1 MPTQDQYESYDKQVW
16 QTQYSFLLF
25 PLQADIQKF
34 KDIGDASRIAMILQV
49 KSKSKEKKRKWEA
62 EAGSDCNQADASVR
76 SLANWF
82 SLGDL
87 AGDKSRDE
95 MSVPEGEAYDNLL
108 RDLTNVRKQNNI
120 SGADFK
126 RSQANTQLI
135 RDATETLEFN
145 SIEQLE
151 QAREK
156 HRWINIELGLQGA
169 STLSSITSQLAK
181 GGDMA
186 KTLDMKGREAAVE
199 MISV

>member
-1 MPTQDQYESYDKQVW
+1 M
-16 QTQYSFLLF
+16 
-25 PLQADIQKF
+25 
-34 KDIGDASRIAMILQV
+34 
-49 KSKSKEKKRKWEA
+49 
-62 EAGSDCNQADASVR
+62 R

-151 QAREK
+151 QARGK
-156 HRWINIELGLQGA
+156 HDCK
-169 STLSSITSQLAK
+169 TFITQTFITPDVHHLRRSPHP
-181 GGDMA
+181 
-186 KTLDMKGREAAVE
+186 V
-199 MISV
+199 

>member
-1 MPTQDQYESYDKQVW
+1 M
-16 QTQYSFLLF
+16 
-25 PLQADIQKF
+25 
-34 KDIGDASRIAMILQV
+34 
-49 KSKSKEKKRKWEA
+49 
-62 EAGSDCNQADASVR
+62 R

-108 RDLTNVRKQNNI
+108 RDLTNVRRQKNI
-120 SGADFK
+120 PGVDFK

-156 HRWINIELGLQGA
+156 HR
-169 STLSSITSQLAK
+169 
-181 GGDMA
+181 
-186 KTLDMKGREAAVE
+186 
-199 MISV
+199 

>member
-1 MPTQDQYESYDKQVW
+1 
-16 QTQYSFLLF
+16 
-25 PLQADIQKF
+25 
-34 KDIGDASRIAMILQV
+34 
-49 KSKSKEKKRKWEA
+49 
-62 EAGSDCNQADASVR
+62 
-76 SLANWF
+76 
-82 SLGDL
+82 
-87 AGDKSRDE
+87 

>member
-1 MPTQDQYESYDKQVW
+1 
-16 QTQYSFLLF
+16 
-25 PLQADIQKF
+25 
-34 KDIGDASRIAMILQV
+34 
-49 KSKSKEKKRKWEA
+49 
-62 EAGSDCNQADASVR
+62 
-76 SLANWF
+76 
-82 SLGDL
+82 
-87 AGDKSRDE
+87 

-120 SGADFK
+120 SEVDFK

>member
-1 MPTQDQYESYDKQVW
+1 
-16 QTQYSFLLF
+16 
-25 PLQADIQKF
+25 
-34 KDIGDASRIAMILQV
+34 
-49 KSKSKEKKRKWEA
+49 
-62 EAGSDCNQADASVR
+62 
-76 SLANWF
+76 
-82 SLGDL
+82 
-87 AGDKSRDE
+87 

-108 RDLTNVRKQNNI
+108 RDLTNVRKENNI
-120 SGADFK
+120 SGVDFK

-151 QAREK
+151 QARGK

>member
-1 MPTQDQYESYDKQVW
+1 M
-16 QTQYSFLLF
+16 
-25 PLQADIQKF
+25 
-34 KDIGDASRIAMILQV
+34 
-49 KSKSKEKKRKWEA
+49 
-62 EAGSDCNQADASVR
+62 R

-108 RDLTNVRKQNNI
+108 RDLTNVRRQNNI
-120 SGADFK
+120 SGVDFK

-151 QAREK
+151 QAREE
-156 HRWINIELGLQGA
+156 NTDE
-169 STLSSITSQLAK
+169 STLNLDFREPAPCLASQASWPKEEIWQRLW
-181 GGDMA
+181 
-186 KTLDMKGREAAVE
+186 T
-199 MISV
+199 